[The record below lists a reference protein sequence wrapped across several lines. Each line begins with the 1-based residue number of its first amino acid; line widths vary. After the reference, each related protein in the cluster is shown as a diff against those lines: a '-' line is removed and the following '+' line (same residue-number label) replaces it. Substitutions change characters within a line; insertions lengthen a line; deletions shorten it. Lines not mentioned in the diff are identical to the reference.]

1 MPAHV
6 AARMPARMPSHASS
20 HTRLWTCLHGVWPSA
35 PASKHAHVGRARL
48 LRHQTAVSAP
58 SRSPARV
65 LARSDAQVRAHARA
79 RARVLAYH
87 RDAGYYR
94 GTAVRH
100 ARALTYACEH
110 AVYLLIPVHVL
121 PGYGSAPGEES
132 TGARWKSLQWHLSG
146 AQSHWCVE
154 IVFCDSPKLIALH
167 WQDTQDGPIVGTLL
181 FPQHSSQWAARSSRA
196 GTTA

>member
-1 MPAHV
+1 MSDALDCSVIKQQFLLRRVLLHV
-6 AARMPARMPSHASS
+6 YLRVRTRKYARM
-20 HTRLWTCLHGVWPSA
+20 
-35 PASKHAHVGRARL
+35 
-48 LRHQTAVSAP
+48 
-58 SRSPARV
+58 
-65 LARSDAQVRAHARA
+65 RA

-167 WQDTQDGPIVGTLL
+167 WQDTQDGPIVGIADLE
-181 FPQHSSQWAARSSRA
+181 PRSERPVSSRLPA
-196 GTTA
+196 RYALEMNRGWFNRHVVLEGDTIRHIPRQAAE